1 MSEGSRLRRVG
12 RALRRTTVRGL
23 KVLVPVVVAA
33 SIGWPMIRPRLIDRA
48 RFVQYRDGISV
59 VDREGR
65 PLRLTRPEG
74 EDRRWVAL
82 EDMSPNL
89 VEAFVAI
96 EDADFRE
103 HEGVDLGATARAAL
117 AWALPNRRISG
128 ASTITQQTVKLV
140 YGRPHGLWDKPVEI
154 LRALA
159 LEDAMTKDEI
169 LEQYLNR
176 VPFGDRIVGVGRA
189 SQAYF
194 GKPASALTLAE
205 AALLAGV
212 PQAPSATEPRRHLPR
227 AMRRRATVLARMLAT
242 GRIERADHDAALA
255 TTPHIETGST
265 RPWHAPRFVDRV
277 VDANRRGNHPVR
289 RGVIETSLDLELQ
302 RATRAAVQTA
312 VRRYAD
318 RGVTN
323 GAAIVLDHRT
333 GEVLAYV
340 GAADQAGSGGALDLL
355 RAPRQPGSSL
365 KPFVYELL
373 FEQGGTA
380 ATVLDDIARPMV
392 GGDGAIFE
400 AEDYDGRERGPV
412 RARIALA
419 SSLNLAAIDAARR
432 VGAARVVERLGA
444 LGIRGLGDPSE
455 YGAAIAL
462 GGPDVRPV
470 DLARAYAT
478 LARGG
483 SPVAL
488 RFDKGHGEGGPAV
501 MDEGAAA
508 ITLDVLRDGDARRDA
523 FGADLEDLAG
533 GAFGLKTGTSSGWHD
548 AWASAIGERHTVVVW
563 LGDPDGGA
571 LAEVA
576 GFEAA
581 APVAA
586 TILGSARARGPRDD
600 ESPVAMV
607 THHVCPLSGAFP
619 GPGCGAPVPE
629 RFVEGTMPEGVCPF
643 HDAQGV
649 THLPPRYGRWVETV
663 QRAETR
669 IRAVE
674 TRRHRLELA
683 FPSDGDEVVVDPQA
697 APTWRMRARRGTV
710 EADARFE
717 VDGVLMGSEWRVR
730 PGDHQIVAI
739 ADGERSSAVQI
750 TVHALSRVRSRSRA
764 PFASP
769 R

>member
-12 RALRRTTVRGL
+12 RALGRITVRGL
-23 KVLVPVVVAA
+23 KILLPVVIAA
-33 SIGWPMIRPRLIDRA
+33 AIGWPLVKPRLIDRA
-48 RFVQYRDGISV
+48 RFVQYRDGVSV

-65 PLRLTRPEG
+65 PLRLTRPDG
-74 EDRRWVAL
+74 EDRRWVEL
-82 EDMSPNL
+82 DDISPNL
-89 VEAFVAI
+89 IEAFVAI
-96 EDADFRE
+96 EDSDFRE
-103 HEGVDLGATARAAL
+103 HEGVDLGASARAAL
-117 AWALPNRRISG
+117 AWALPNRRLSG

-140 YGRPHGLWDKPVEI
+140 YGRPHGLWDKPLEI

-176 VPFGDRIVGVGRA
+176 VPFGDEIVGVGRA
-189 SQAYF
+189 SEAYF
-194 GKPASALTLAE
+194 GKPASALTLSE

-242 GRIERADHDAALA
+242 GAIDQAAHDAALA
-255 TTPHIETGST
+255 TRPHIVSDST
-265 RPWHAPRFVDRV
+265 RPWFAPRFVDRV
-277 VDANRRGNHPVR
+277 LEANRGGRHPSR
-289 RGVIETSLDLELQ
+289 RGTIETSLDLELQ
-302 RATRAAVQTA
+302 RATRAAVQSA
-312 VRRYAD
+312 VRSLGD

-323 GAAIVLDHRT
+323 GAAMVLDHRS

-340 GAADQAGSGGALDLL
+340 GAAEQHGVGGALDLL

-373 FEQGGTA
+373 FEEGGTA

-444 LGIRGLGDPSE
+444 LGIRGLGDAHE

-483 SPVAL
+483 TPVAL
-488 RFDKGHGEGGPAV
+488 RFDKGHGDDGPVV

-508 ITLDVLRDGDARRDA
+508 LTLDVLRDGRARKDA

-533 GAFGLKTGTSSGWHD
+533 GGFGLKTGTSSGWHD

-563 LGDPDGGA
+563 LGDPEGGA

-586 TILGSARARGPRDD
+586 TILGNARARMPGEVEAPA
-600 ESPVAMV
+600 VAMV

-619 GPGCGAPVPE
+619 GPGCGAPVAE
-629 RFVEGTMPEGVCPF
+629 RFVEGTMPEGTCPF
-643 HDAQGV
+643 HDAAGV
-649 THLPPRYGRWVETV
+649 THLPPRYARWVETV
-663 QRAETR
+663 RRAETR
-669 IRAVE
+669 IRATE
-674 TRRHRLELA
+674 SRRHRLELA
-683 FPSDGDEVVVDPQA
+683 FPSDGDEVVVNPHA
-697 APTWRMRARRGTV
+697 APTWRMRARRGPV
-710 EADARFE
+710 EAHARFE
-717 VDGVLMGSEWRVR
+717 VDGVLVGREWRVS
-730 PGDHQIVAI
+730 PGRHRIVAI
-739 ADGERSSAVQI
+739 ADGERSDPI
-750 TVHALSRVRSRSRA
+750 EIRVRAISS
-764 PFASP
+764 
-769 R
+769 